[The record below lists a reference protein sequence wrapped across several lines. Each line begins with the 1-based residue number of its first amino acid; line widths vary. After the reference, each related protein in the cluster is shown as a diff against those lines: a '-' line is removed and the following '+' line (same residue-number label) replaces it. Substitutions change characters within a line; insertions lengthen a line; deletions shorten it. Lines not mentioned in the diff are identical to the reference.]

1 MKYKQLVPSDSF
13 IGQYM
18 NYMSGVETPEEYDFW
33 CAVWAIG
40 VCCGRSVYVDRP
52 RLPVYLN
59 WYIVLTAESGTTR
72 KSTAVRFIEKVVEPL
87 HSSLTINTKISPEGL
102 INSLGY
108 REGDINSASC
118 VIAVPELVTLL
129 GKEGYLMGMPGLLT
143 DLYDCPDHIDG
154 RGKANEIQSDIKD
167 VYISM
172 LSASTPSWLVTA
184 INPQV
189 IEGGF
194 TSRVIFVAA
203 SKRKRAIPW
212 PTNDVVENKGI
223 QETLKRITEE
233 ARDIGKL
240 SCNSGGMD
248 VYKRWYVGRPTHK
261 DSYRA
266 SFEAREDDHVLKLA
280 ACLSINDGSFRLSSY
295 HVRQAT
301 RVVAQVKEGA
311 YNLFGDGSVNDL
323 GLRLGDGID
332 KVRQELIK
340 AGMDGIRHNNLYKS
354 VRHKIDSKEFGTLMS
369 LMHESGMV
377 QQFEIKGTRGKI
389 YRGTNHLEAVGTTGR
404 LLGQIGAGG

>member
-1 MKYKQLVPSDSF
+1 MKYKQLVPNDSF

-18 NYMSGVETPEEYDFW
+18 DYMSGVETPEEYDFW

-72 KSTAVRFIEKVVEPL
+72 KSTAVRFIEKIVEP
-87 HSSLTINTKISPEGL
+87 SRSNVVINTKISPEGL
-102 INSLGY
+102 LNSLADQQ
-108 REGDINSASC
+108 RDINSASC

-129 GKEGYLMGMPGLLT
+129 GKEGYLMGMPGVLT
-143 DLYDCPDHIDG
+143 DLYDCPEHIDG
-154 RGKANEIQSDIKD
+154 RGQSDIKN
-167 VYISM
+167 VYVSM

-203 SKRKRAIPW
+203 NKRKKAIPW
-212 PTNDVVENKGI
+212 PTKDPMEHDKI
-223 QETLKRITEE
+223 QEVLKEITDE
-233 ARDIGKL
+233 AKDIKEL
-240 SCNSGGMD
+240 SCNSGGLD
-248 VYKRWYVGRPTHK
+248 VYKRWYVKRQTHQ

-280 ACLSINDGSFRLSSY
+280 ACLSINDRSFRLSSY
-295 HVRQAT
+295 HIRQAT

-332 KVRQELIK
+332 KVRRELIK

-389 YRGTNHLEAVGTTGR
+389 YRGTNHLESVGTTSK
-404 LLGQIGAGG
+404 LLHVISPSA

>member
-1 MKYKQLVPSDSF
+1 MNYRKLVPSDSF

-18 NYMSGVETPEEYDFW
+18 DYMSGVETPEAYDFW

-87 HSSLTINTKISPEGL
+87 HSNLTVNTKISPEGL
-102 INSLGY
+102 LNSLGN
-108 REGDINSASC
+108 REGDNNSASC

-167 VYISM
+167 IYISM

-203 SKRKRAIPW
+203 SKRKKAIPW
-212 PTNDVVENKGI
+212 PTKDVVGYDEI
-223 QETLKRITEE
+223 QRTLKRITDE
-233 ARDIGKL
+233 AGIIGGL

-248 VYKRWYVGRPTHK
+248 VYKRWYVSRLTHK

-280 ACLSINDGSFRLSSY
+280 ACLSINDGSFRLSSN
-295 HVRQAT
+295 HVRQAA
-301 RVVAQVKEGA
+301 RVVAQAKEGA

-340 AGMDGIRHNNLYKS
+340 AGMDGVRHNNLYKS
-354 VRHKIDSKEFGTLMS
+354 VRHKIDSREFGTLMNV
-369 LMHESGMV
+369 MHESGMV

-389 YRGTNHLEAVGTTGR
+389 YRGTNHLESVGTTSR